1 MLIVEMVRGKLGQP
15 EFTTFDLQVK
25 TWRKLLDVA
34 EKFGW
39 EAQGAEYDNSA
50 PFSSDIFDKYTLD
63 YKVESWNKRVS
74 YADAI
79 ALSKALFL
87 ALDALPPSEFVQQ
100 DQVLIF
106 EGMSEADFERI
117 NKSVYD
123 SLSLFAQFA
132 ANGSFSFALDD

>member
-1 MLIVEMVRGKLGQP
+1 MLIVEMVQGVPGQVG
-15 EFTTFDLQVK
+15 FATFDLQAK
-25 TWRKLLDVA
+25 TWRKLLEVA
-34 EKFGW
+34 ELFGW

-50 PFSSDIFDKYTLD
+50 PSSSDIFDMYTLD
-63 YKVESWNKRVS
+63 YKVEFWNKRVS
-74 YADAI
+74 DADAI

-87 ALDALPPSEFVQQ
+87 ALDDLPPSEFVQQ

-132 ANGSFSFALDD
+132 ANGGFSFALDD